1 MASAGWFRLVHK
13 KPISGMQIVSYR
25 TASFVE
31 CTAFSIQFWKHSFFQ
46 WFAFCLSSFPSNSR
60 VRRALQK
67 DLFLSTVS
75 IKLCDLI
82 LFFCLVFLHRRNKTH
97 TLLKIASSTWFCS
110 SALFNCGKF
119 QLQWT
124 SLRGLSSPSTLLF
137 SLGEGDVFLDY
148 GWKVDPS
155 GFSCVLLLMSVLQM
169 QSSHL
174 YLEGYHMGR
183 AWQLY
188 IAVHMDQLSVLLI
201 IHLRS
206 NFLLPSS
213 LAACWRALNSIVLQI
228 LMSSWVSGPWG
239 WEAEF

>member
-1 MASAGWFRLVHK
+1 MYSLQHTVLEAQFLSMVCFL
-13 KPISGMQIVSYR
+13 PLFISLQLQSEKS
-25 TASFVE
+25 TA
-31 CTAFSIQFWKHSFFQ
+31 KRSFFIYCEYKAL
-46 WFAFCLSSFPSNSR
+46 WFNS
-60 VRRALQK
+60 
-67 DLFLSTVS
+67 
-75 IKLCDLI
+75 
-82 LFFCLVFLHRRNKTH
+82 FFCLVFLHRRNKTH